1 MSTYPGVWNVIP
13 DLKNLKVLGDPL
25 REHGQDIG
33 VGYCG
38 AVPHKEGAEM
48 GGRTESDMKWN
59 TPNQP
64 QLTPHSSP

>member
-1 MSTYPGVWNVIP
+1 MSTYPGVWNVVP

-33 VGYCG
+33 VGYRG

-48 GGRTESDMKWN
+48 GGRTESHMK
-59 TPNQP
+59 
-64 QLTPHSSP
+64 

>member
-1 MSTYPGVWNVIP
+1 MLNLWVGEGQTVSTYPGVWNVVA

-33 VGYCG
+33 VGYRG

-48 GGRTESDMKWN
+48 GGRTESHTK
-59 TPNQP
+59 
-64 QLTPHSSP
+64 